1 LIVKMRSRISAY
13 SAALV
18 LVLCLTSCNT
28 EEFFEG
34 FFTEE
39 QPRLVLFV
47 GVDISGSFLR
57 GKYFDDSLHFLAHYL
72 YSHLQGVG
80 GMEQPKELFVG
91 SIGGSN
97 IGEAKTLFPIQ
108 TFEYLTITEIHAKLK
123 EIFPKNKVNEFT
135 DFNAFFHHISETVTN
150 RKLILRPLAIVL
162 ISDGIPD
169 VPKADR
175 TEAFKTIIL
184 KPLENLSRN
193 IVIRLLYTD
202 AQTGDQWTSLV
213 PRRRVKILTQDAV
226 VMKEWRG
233 SSIMIPGKNFEDQ
246 DRFFDWVENQVDFP
260 VRLRRVD

>member
-1 LIVKMRSRISAY
+1 MIVKMRSRISAY

-18 LVLCLTSCNT
+18 LVFCLTSCNT
-28 EEFFEG
+28 EELFEG

-175 TEAFKTIIL
+175 SEAFKTIIL

-233 SSIMIPGKNFEDQ
+233 PSIMIPGKNFEDQ

>member
-1 LIVKMRSRISAY
+1 LIYKMRSRIAAY

-18 LVLCLTSCNT
+18 LVFCLSSCNS
-28 EEFFEG
+28 EGFFEG
-34 FFTEE
+34 FFTED

-72 YSHLQGVG
+72 YAHLQGVG

-108 TFEYLTITEIHAKLK
+108 TFEYLTIPEIHSKLK

-169 VPKADR
+169 VPEADR
-175 TEAFKTIIL
+175 DQAFKTIIL

-202 AQTGDQWTSLV
+202 AQTGDQWTSWV

-226 VMKEWRG
+226 VMKEWRDP
-233 SSIMIPGKNFEDQ
+233 SIMIPGKDFEDQ
-246 DRFFDWVENQVDFP
+246 DRFFDWVKNQVDFP

>member
-1 LIVKMRSRISAY
+1 MIVKMRSRISAY

-18 LVLCLTSCNT
+18 LVLCLTSCST
-28 EEFFEG
+28 EELFEG

-47 GVDISGSFLR
+47 GVDISGSFLK

-175 TEAFKTIIL
+175 SEAFKTIIL